1 MLKDIDSTLRTENNY
16 YISKADNYF
25 KKNMPLFNINIS
37 DPTDPFNNL
46 GLSAKKLS
54 RQDIVDSLKIK

>member
-37 DPTDPFNNL
+37 DPTDQFNNL
-46 GLSAKKLS
+46 GCSAKNLKAV
-54 RQDIVDSLKIK
+54 DIASSARTS